1 MRKTQSISSVFAPA
15 KGESFRARE
24 YAGVTIVNN
33 GINLEA
39 GKKEKKSNKG
49 CRCGQGSK
57 SKAAIE
63 NRNVHA

>member
-1 MRKTQSISSVFAPA
+1 MRKTQSISCVFAPA
-15 KGESFRARE
+15 KGVSFRARE

-39 GKKEKKSNKG
+39 GKKEKKTCNKG

-57 SKAAIE
+57 SKAA
-63 NRNVHA
+63 RVMT